1 MGILDGKT
9 AVITGATRGFGLAMA
24 RTFLQE
30 GCQVVISSRS
40 LEHVDHALIELNA
53 PNRASGMACEVSDLN
68 QMQALKNHALKTFG
82 SLDIWV
88 NNAGTAGPYGPTMGI
103 THETFQTV
111 MHTNIGGVYNGSY
124 TAMEHFLAQK
134 QGKLINILGHGY
146 QGPVT
151 YQNAYASSK
160 YWVRSFTLCLAAE
173 NKDTGVGIF
182 ALNPG
187 MMLTDLLTDVD
198 VVSGY
203 EDKLKVFPTIIRMW
217 AKPPEMPARKAAWL
231 ASAATDG
238 QTGKLVSVMS
248 TGLMLG
254 GAIQE
259 GWRRITGKKPA
270 GNVRMR
276 TIPYGKG

>member
-1 MGILDGKT
+1 
-9 AVITGATRGFGLAMA
+9 MA

-30 GCQVVISSRS
+30 GCKVVISSRRS
-40 LEHVDHALIELNA
+40 EHIVKALNILNS
-53 PNRASGMACEVSDLN
+53 PDRTTGMVCDVSDLE
-68 QMQALKNHALKTFG
+68 QMRALKNHALHTFG
-82 SLDIWV
+82 GMDIWV

-103 THETFQTV
+103 TPETFQTV

-124 TAMEHFLAQK
+124 TALEYFLSQK

-173 NKDTGVGIF
+173 NKDSGVGIF

-203 EDKLKVFPTIIRMW
+203 EEKLKVFPTIIRMW

-231 ASAATDG
+231 ASSATDG

-248 TGLMLG
+248 TRLMLG
-254 GAIQE
+254 GAIRE
-259 GWRRITGKKPA
+259 CWRWITGKKIQE
-270 GNVRMR
+270 NVRMHS
-276 TIPYGKG
+276 IPYGKG